1 MKEEKDVNSK
11 IISRI
16 TDKEDCIMILQ
27 LIGISGLKLDSKK
40 LPDDSP
46 VTVDTTSD
54 NANEEMDENDTT
66 SNNNESPKVFNLDIV
81 AVLVFG
87 KSGYGDT

>member
-1 MKEEKDVNSK
+1 MKEEKHVNSK

-16 TDKEDCIMILQ
+16 TEKEDCIMIQ

-46 VTVDTTSD
+46 VTVDTTFD
-54 NANEEMDENDTT
+54 NANEEMDDENDTT
-66 SNNNESPKVFNLDIV
+66 RINNEFPMVFYLDIV

-87 KSGYGDT
+87 KSGDGDT